1 MRKTSGTLIAI
12 AVAALASL
20 AVLAPQ
26 HSIAAGSS
34 SSVSFSAAQVSAGSK
49 AFQQNCSTCH
59 GTNLEGG
66 AGPALSGPNF
76 QTLNNK
82 VHAKVGDIFTYMTT
96 NMPLNA
102 PASLTHDQYT
112 TIMAFILSKNGYHP
126 GGSPLTYSSALN
138 SKAPI
143 TK

>member
-1 MRKTSGTLIAI
+1 MAV
-12 AVAALASL
+12 AVAAFT
-20 AVLAPQ
+20 AVAILAPR
-26 HSIAAGSS
+26 HSVAAGNS
-34 SSVSFSAAQVSAGSK
+34 SSVTFSAAQVSAGSK
-49 AFQQNCSTCH
+49 AFQQYCSTCH

-76 QTLNNK
+76 QTLNDK

-96 NMPLNA
+96 NMPMNA

-112 TIMAFILSKNGYHP
+112 TIMAFILSKNGYHAS
-126 GGSPLTYSSALN
+126 GSPLTYAAAIK

-143 TK
+143 TR